1 MKHSWAMHQ
10 FYTTSNFAPTNKII
24 SWYTGGLNHQVEHHV
39 FPHISHIHY
48 GKIAKIV
55 KETALEFNLPYNEYK
70 TTREAIL
77 EHFRQLKSLGDE
89 PLAV

>member
-1 MKHSWAMHQ
+1 M
-10 FYTTSNFAPTNKII
+10 I
-24 SWYTGGLNHQVEHHV
+24 
-39 FPHISHIHY
+39 
-48 GKIAKIV
+48 